1 MSLGGPILK
10 TFLIHIRNPVIH
22 KQPKRVEAQNERG
35 LPMGKFVIYALT
47 IVIAA
52 FVLEFFRIV
61 DIPYLEIP
69 DYLSGKTEMVHK
81 TEDMMDQIK

>member
-1 MSLGGPILK
+1 
-10 TFLIHIRNPVIH
+10 
-22 KQPKRVEAQNERG
+22 
-35 LPMGKFVIYALT
+35 MGKFVIYALT

-69 DYLSGKTEMVHK
+69 GYLSGKTEMVHK